1 MPNDFMKPK
10 MYFAMAVLLNLG
22 TGKYIENWHCHG
34 ECAWMSWDIEPNRL
48 DYQFLVLYALE
59 PQQMLMSEC

>member
-22 TGKYIENWHCHG
+22 TGKDIENWHCHG
-34 ECAWMSWDIEPNRL
+34 VCAWMSWDIEPNRL
-48 DYQFLVLYALE
+48 DYQFLVRIRA
-59 PQQMLMSEC
+59 PANADV